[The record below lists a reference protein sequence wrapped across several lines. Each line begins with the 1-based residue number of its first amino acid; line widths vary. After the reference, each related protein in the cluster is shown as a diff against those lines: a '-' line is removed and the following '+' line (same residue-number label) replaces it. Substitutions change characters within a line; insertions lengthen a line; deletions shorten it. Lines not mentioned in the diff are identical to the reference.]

1 MISESTIPGGWGIPA
16 TDTTANDVSAAGTFL
31 GRKLASAA
39 QCRAARAMLHWTQ
52 ADLATRAGIARKTV
66 TDMEL
71 STRRLHFRT
80 RRDITHTLQEAG
92 IEFLWSDNGHDDGT
106 GVRLKTTSI

>member
-1 MISESTIPGGWGIPA
+1 MIPESTMTGGWEISPGA
-16 TDTTANDVSAAGTFL
+16 TIDMTGR

-80 RRDITHTLQEAG
+80 RRDITNTLQQAG